1 MLDRSRP
8 HSRSSGN
15 LRPGPTDASTGHYW
29 LMRRDLA
36 LPRRPVSWPETLHE
50 VPFSAENAAAVHSLF
65 VLGTQHG
72 GGRVADFTTWLRA
85 FESDPEFDR
94 ALCLVVED
102 PLGVVAVAQ
111 CWTSAFI
118 RNLVVHPRLQGRGLG
133 SALMARV
140 FEAFA
145 QRNEGHVD
153 LKVME
158 SNLTARRLYERVG
171 MHYVQRCE
179 LEPR

>member
-1 MLDRSRP
+1 
-8 HSRSSGN
+8 
-15 LRPGPTDASTGHYW
+15 
-29 LMRRDLA
+29 MRRDLA

-50 VPFSAENAAAVHSLF
+50 VPFSAENAAAVHRLF